1 MMRPHVW
8 ISGVTLL
15 VTGVG
20 MLQTFQP
27 FALRPT
33 PREGE
38 VVALDERPVAFNAQ
52 FSLDFATT
60 SETDM
65 TLLTVVDPV
74 ISAQAAAIEPVADG
88 LSIEQ
93 VMSLLAQA
101 RPEATIREIRVK
113 REQGATIYEVD
124 FSDNFRL
131 KLDAASGQMLSLDT
145 ISSGPPQPPP
155 HRRVQGYTATTS
167 LLSAVALAQERHP
180 DAALKDAKLEV
191 HDGLLVYKVKFDRST
206 EAFIDANTGQHL
218 FSKLPR
224 GQYDTS
230 SLPIQLED
238 VLPIVLAA
246 HPNTTV
252 RDWKVKLEKGT
263 VVYEVK
269 LTNRLELYI
278 SALTGDILEV
288 ERDS

>member
-1 MMRPHVW
+1 MRPYMW
-8 ISGVTLL
+8 ISGLALL
-15 VTGVG
+15 LAGGVG
-20 MLQTFQP
+20 MLQTVHQLV
-27 FALRPT
+27 LRPR
-33 PREGE
+33 PQDGE
-38 VVALDERPVAFNAQ
+38 IITFDERPVAFNAQ
-52 FSLDFATT
+52 FSLSLAST

-74 ISAQAAAIEPVADG
+74 VSAQAAAIEPVANG
-88 LSIEQ
+88 LSMEQ
-93 VMSLLAQA
+93 VMSLLTQA

-113 REQGATIYEVD
+113 REQGATLYEVD

-131 KLDAASGQMLSLDT
+131 KIDAASGQMLSLDS
-145 ISSGPPQPPP
+145 IRSDPQPL
-155 HRRVQGYTATTS
+155 HQRIQGQTTATT

-180 DAALKDAKLEV
+180 DATFKDAKLEI
-191 HDGLLVYKVKFDRST
+191 HDGLLVYKVKFDRGV

-224 GQYDTS
+224 DQYDTS

-238 VLPIVLAA
+238 ALPVVLAA
-246 HPNTTV
+246 YPNAAV
-252 RDWKVKLEKGT
+252 RDWKVKLKEST

-269 LTNRLELYI
+269 LTNRLKVYI

-288 ERDS
+288 EGDN

>member
-1 MMRPHVW
+1 MMRPHIW
-8 ISGVTLL
+8 IYGAALL
-15 VTGVG
+15 VAGVG
-20 MLQTFQP
+20 VLQAFQP

-38 VVALDERPVAFNAQ
+38 VITLDERPVAFNAQ

-74 ISAQAAAIEPVADG
+74 ISAQAAAIEPVANG

-113 REQGATIYEVD
+113 REQGTTIYEVD

-131 KLDAASGQMLSLDT
+131 KLDATSGQMLSLDT
-145 ISSGPPQPPP
+145 ISSSSPQPPP
-155 HRRVQGYTATTS
+155 HRRVQGYTAATT

-180 DAALKDAKLEV
+180 DAAFKDAKLEI
-191 HDGLLVYKVKFDRST
+191 HDGLLVYKVKFDRGV

-218 FSKLPR
+218 FSRLPR

-230 SLPIQLED
+230 SLPIQPED
-238 VLPIVLAA
+238 VLPVVLAA
-246 HPNTTV
+246 HPNAAV
-252 RDWKVKLEKGT
+252 RDWKVKFDKGT

-269 LTNRLELYI
+269 LTNHLELYI
-278 SALTGDILEV
+278 SALTGDIFEV
-288 ERDS
+288 ESHD